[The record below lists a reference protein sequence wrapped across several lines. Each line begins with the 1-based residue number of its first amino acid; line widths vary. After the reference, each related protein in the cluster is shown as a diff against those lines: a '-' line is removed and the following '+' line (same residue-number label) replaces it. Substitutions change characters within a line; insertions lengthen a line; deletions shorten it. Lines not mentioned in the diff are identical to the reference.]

1 MGKRAIQ
8 LKMYMTETRTPVSP
22 PKVAILARRYPV
34 AGYEPLTGGVG
45 AKWRFRMRRSS

>member
-1 MGKRAIQ
+1 MGNRAIQ
-8 LKMYMTETRTPVSP
+8 LKVRMPETRTPVGP

-45 AKWRFRMRRSS
+45 AKWLFRMQRSS